1 MNLYQLGDEALVAH
15 FRQDS
20 AEEANPK
27 LLAELVR
34 RFQEEII
41 KECYR
46 YVKDREEAQDVSQ
59 EVWIRV
65 ITKLPQYDSAQRF
78 RPWLFTIVKNR
89 CLDHLRQNKK
99 LLHQEISL
107 KIVDSLQEEM
117 EAEDSIR
124 PTIELLEE
132 LMEKISGQG
141 KLVLLLKHYRG
152 WSNKEIQVSLT
163 LSESTVKM
171 RLARS
176 CEKIRQLF
184 DTYQREQSL

>member
-1 MNLYQLGDEALVAH
+1 MSLYQLGDEALIAH

-20 AEEANPK
+20 AEEATPK

-34 RFQEEII
+34 RFQEEIV

-46 YVKDREEAQDVSQ
+46 YVKDRDEAQDVSQ

-65 ITKLPQYDSAQRF
+65 ITKFPQYDSAQPF

-89 CLDHLRQNKK
+89 CFDHLRQNKK
-99 LLHQEISL
+99 PLYQEISL

-124 PTIELLEE
+124 PTLELLEE

-141 KLVLLLKHYRG
+141 KLILCLKHYQG
-152 WSNKEIQVSLT
+152 WSVKEIQSSLGI
-163 LSESTVKM
+163 SESTVKM
-171 RLARS
+171 RVSRS
-176 CEKIRQLF
+176 REKIRDLF
-184 DTYQREQSL
+184 DAYQRDQA

>member
-1 MNLYQLGDEALVAH
+1 MSPYQLDDETIIAR
-15 FRQDS
+15 FRRNNS
-20 AEEANPK
+20 EEDNPK

-34 RFQEEII
+34 RFQEDVA

-46 YVKDREEAQDVSQ
+46 YLKDRDEAQDVSQ

-65 ITKLPQYDSAQRF
+65 ITKLPQYDHTKPF

-89 CLDHLRQNKK
+89 CFDHLQQNKD
-99 LLHQEISL
+99 LLHQELSL
-107 KIVDSLQEEM
+107 KIIDSLQEEM
-117 EAEDSIR
+117 ETEVGMT

-152 WSNKEIQVSLT
+152 WSNKEIQKSLE
-163 LSESTVKM
+163 LSEGTVKM
-171 RLARS
+171 RLSRS
-176 CEKIRQLF
+176 REKIRQLYAV
-184 DTYQREQSL
+184 YQKEQSQ

>member
-1 MNLYQLGDEALVAH
+1 MSPDQLDDETTIAR

-20 AEEANPK
+20 EQDNPR

-34 RFQEEII
+34 RFQSEVV

-46 YVKDREEAQDVSQ
+46 YVKNQEEAQDVSQ

-65 ITKLPQYDSAQRF
+65 ITKLPQYDNTQPF

-89 CLDHLRQNKK
+89 CIDHLRQNKQQ
-99 LLHQEISL
+99 LHQELSL
-107 KIVDSLQEEM
+107 KISDSLQEEM
-117 EAEDSIR
+117 EAEEDIA
-124 PTIELLEE
+124 PTVELLEA

-141 KLVLLLKHYRG
+141 KLVLLLKYYQG
-152 WSNKEIQVSLT
+152 WTIKEIQHSLGVSK
-163 LSESTVKM
+163 STVKM

-176 CEKIRQLF
+176 REKIQHLF
-184 DTYQREQSL
+184 AEHHRNQA